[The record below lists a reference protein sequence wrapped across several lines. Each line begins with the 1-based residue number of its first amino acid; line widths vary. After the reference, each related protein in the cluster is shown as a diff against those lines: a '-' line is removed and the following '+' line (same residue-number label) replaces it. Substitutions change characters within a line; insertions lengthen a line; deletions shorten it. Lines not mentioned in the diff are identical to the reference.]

1 MRILMSK
8 LISTLTVLAAALLV
22 SPVALAES
30 AASTGGGGWV
40 GVGAGLAIGLSAMGA
55 GIGQGLQG
63 GSAMEGIA
71 RNPQAAGKIQT
82 NMIIAL
88 AFTEALALYGFAVAF
103 LLLSHI

>member
-1 MRILMSK
+1 MSK

-30 AASTGGGGWV
+30 SASAGGGGWV

-55 GIGQGLQG
+55 GIGQGRQG

-71 RNPQAAGKIQT
+71 RNPQSAGKIQT
-82 NMIIAL
+82 NKIIAQ
-88 AFTEALALYGFAVAF
+88 AFTEAQALYGFAVAY

>member
-1 MRILMSK
+1 MSK

-22 SPVALAES
+22 SPVALAEP
-30 AASTGGGGWV
+30 AASAGGGGWV

-55 GIGQGLQG
+55 GIGQGRQG

>member
-1 MRILMSK
+1 MSK

-22 SPVALAES
+22 SPVALAEP
-30 AASTGGGGWV
+30 AASGGGGGWV

-55 GIGQGLQG
+55 GIGQGRQG

-88 AFTEALALYGFAVAF
+88 AFTEALALYGFAVGF
-103 LLLSHI
+103 LLISKI

>member
-1 MRILMSK
+1 MKSK
-8 LISTLTVLAAALLV
+8 LFSVFATMVALLLV
-22 SPVALAES
+22 SPAVLASEEG
-30 AASTGGGGWV
+30 AAAGGNAMV

-55 GIGQGLQG
+55 GIGQGRQG

-88 AFTEALALYGFAVAF
+88 AFTEALALYGFAVGY
-103 LLLSHI
+103 LLFTKI

>member
-1 MRILMSK
+1 MSK
-8 LISTLTVLAAALLV
+8 LISVLTALAAALLV
-22 SPVALAES
+22 SPVAFAAEG
-30 AASTGGGGWV
+30 AASGGGGGWV

-55 GIGQGLQG
+55 GIGQGRQG